1 MEPTGI
7 FRDSCS
13 YGIIRFVSRMDA
25 DTPRIA
31 LTSYEVAIFGFY
43 LLLTVAVGLFVGR
56 KGRRNPRDYFL
67 GDKRLPW
74 YVVGTSMVATA
85 ISSDHFIAQVGAGYT
100 HGIVIAAFGWN
111 SWLVYSL
118 LIWIFLPYY
127 MRTGLYTMPEFLE
140 RRYNSATRYLFA
152 VFCVIGYLFS
162 LLAGPLYAGGLA
174 LQSMFGMDLMWG
186 IVFLGVLTGLYTIY
200 GGLKSAAWTDFMQMA
215 VLLAGGILVPV
226 LGLWKVGGLLHLARE
241 FPQKFQVFHG
251 VKNQMFPFTGVFTSF
266 LSVGIW
272 YNCTSQH
279 IVQRCLGAKDEWNA
293 RMGVVT
299 AGFLHV
305 VLPFL
310 FVVPG
315 IIAFK
320 LLPHMQRPDQSYI
333 LLVES
338 LVPRGL
344 RGLIL
349 AAIAAALM
357 SHLSAMIN
365 STSTILTMDLYKR
378 LLRPD
383 AGETAL
389 VIFGQW
395 SGAIVI
401 ALSIAIAL
409 WFSTSHNS
417 LFVLIQEGF
426 AYIAPPFAV
435 IFTTGLLWRRANGIA
450 ALTTIASGF
459 AFTLFVQFYLFRLPL
474 VAPYANYL
482 HRAVISWAFCMVVM
496 ISISLLTPAPAP
508 EKTRGIIW
516 SPGYAPLPPSEQ
528 ARYSGWKD
536 LRVWWLLFIGTVLAI
551 YAFFLWFRFQH
562 PEIS

>member
-1 MEPTGI
+1 MNI
-7 FRDSCS
+7 
-13 YGIIRFVSRMDA
+13 
-25 DTPRIA
+25 PRVA
-31 LTSYEVAIFGFY
+31 LTSYELMIFAGY
-43 LLLTVAVGLFVGR
+43 LLLTVGVGFLVAR
-56 KGRRNPRDYFL
+56 KGRSNPRDYFM

-85 ISSDHFIAQVGAGYT
+85 VSSDHFIAQVGAGYT

-111 SWLVYSL
+111 AWIVYTL

-140 RRYNSATRYLFA
+140 RRYNSAARYLFA
-152 VFCVIGYLFS
+152 IFCVIGYLFS
-162 LLAGPLYAGGLA
+162 LIAGPLYAGGLA
-174 LQSMFGMDLMWG
+174 LESMFGMNLVG
-186 IVFLGVLTGLYTIY
+186 AIVLLGVLTAAYTVY
-200 GGLKSAAWTDFMQMA
+200 GGLKSAAWTDFMQIVILLLGG
-215 VLLAGGILVPV
+215 VLVPIIGLGKAGGLV
-226 LGLWKVGGLLHLARE
+226 HLARE
-241 FPQKFQVFHG
+241 FPQKFQVFHET
-251 VKNQMFPFTGVFTSF
+251 KNQMFPATGVFTSF

-293 RMGVVT
+293 RAGVIT

-305 VLPFL
+305 VMPFL

-320 LLPHMQRPDQSYI
+320 LFPHLERPDQSYI

-365 STSTILTMDLYKR
+365 STSTILTMDIYRR
-378 LLRPD
+378 LFRP
-383 AGETAL
+383 AASERSL
-389 VIFGQW
+389 VLFGQW
-395 SGAIVI
+395 SGAVVMGV
-401 ALSIAIAL
+401 AIAIAL
-409 WFSTSHNS
+409 WFSTSHSS

-435 IFTTGLLWRRANGIA
+435 IFTTGLLWRRANGKA
-450 ALTTIASGF
+450 ALATLGAGF
-459 AFTLFVQFYLFRLPL
+459 PFTALLQFYLFRQPWL
-474 VAPYANYL
+474 APYANYL
-482 HRAVISWAFCMVVM
+482 HRAVISWAFCMIVM
-496 ISISLLTPAPAP
+496 IATSLLTAAPAPA
-508 EKTRGIIW
+508 KTKGIIW
-516 SPGYAPLPPSEQ
+516 SLEYAPLPPEERK
-528 ARYSGWKD
+528 RYRGWRD
-536 LRVWWLLFIGTVLAI
+536 IRAWWLIFVTTVLSI
-551 YAFFLWFRFQH
+551 YGFFLWFRFQH
-562 PEIS
+562 PEIP

>member
-1 MEPTGI
+1 MPTLH
-7 FRDSCS
+7 
-13 YGIIRFVSRMDA
+13 
-25 DTPRIA
+25 
-31 LTSYEVAIFGFY
+31 LTSYEVAIFVAY
-43 LLLTVAVGLFVGR
+43 LLLTVAVGFLVAR
-56 KGRRNPRDYFL
+56 KNRSNSRDYFM
-67 GDKRLPW
+67 GAKKLPW
-74 YVVGTSMVATA
+74 YVVGTSMVATS

-111 SWLVYSL
+111 AWIVYTL
-118 LIWIFLPYY
+118 LIWVFLPYY

-140 RRYNSATRYLFA
+140 RRYNFAARYLFA

-162 LLAGPLYAGGLA
+162 LIAGPLYAGGLA
-174 LQSMFGMDLMWG
+174 LESMFGIPLVWG
-186 IVFLGVLTGLYTIY
+186 IIFLGVLTGTYTIY
-200 GGLKSAAWTDFMQMA
+200 GGLKSAAWTDFMQIG

-226 LGLWKVGGLLHLARE
+226 IGLWKVGGLSHLVHQY
-241 FPQKFQVFHG
+241 PSHFQLFHG
-251 VKNQMFPFTGVFTSF
+251 PKDELFPATGVFTSF

-299 AGFLHV
+299 AGFLHIF
-305 VLPFL
+305 LPFL
-310 FVVPG
+310 FVFPG

-320 LLPHMQRPDQSYI
+320 LFPHMAQPDQSYI
-333 LLVES
+333 VLVES

-378 LLRPD
+378 LFRPNAD
-383 AGETAL
+383 EHSL
-389 VIFGQW
+389 VAFGRW
-395 SGAIVI
+395 SGAVVM
-401 ALSIAIAL
+401 ALAILVAL
-409 WFSTSHNS
+409 WFSTTHSS

-435 IFTTGLLWRRANGIA
+435 IFTMGLLWRRANGTA
-450 ALTTIASGF
+450 ALTTIGAGF
-459 AFTLFVQFYLFRLPL
+459 AFTLFLQFYLFRLPAL
-474 VAPYANYL
+474 APYANYL
-482 HRAVISWAFCMVVM
+482 HRAAIAWAFCMVVM
-496 ISISLLTPAPAP
+496 IATSLLTRAPAP
-508 EKTRGIIW
+508 EKTKGIIW
-516 SPGYAPLPPSEQ
+516 SPRYASLPAEEQ
-528 ARYSGWKD
+528 RHYSGWKD
-536 LRVWWLLFIGTVLAI
+536 LRLWWLIFIGTVLAI

-562 PEIS
+562 PEIP

>member
-1 MEPTGI
+1 M
-7 FRDSCS
+7 
-13 YGIIRFVSRMDA
+13 
-25 DTPRIA
+25 DTPRIE
-31 LTSYEVAIFGFY
+31 LTSAEVAIFVAY
-43 LLLTVAVGLFVGR
+43 LLLTVAVGFLVGR
-56 KGRRNPRDYFL
+56 TGRRNSRDYFM

-111 SWLVYSL
+111 AWIVYTL
-118 LIWIFLPYY
+118 LIWVFLPYY

-140 RRYNSATRYLFA
+140 RRYNSAARYLFA

-174 LQSMFGMDLMWG
+174 LQGMFGLDLMWG
-186 IVFLGVLTGLYTIY
+186 IVFLGVLTGAYTIY

-215 VLLAGGILVPV
+215 VLLLGGILVPII
-226 LGLWKVGGLLHLARE
+226 GLWKVGGLFHLAHE
-241 FPQKFQVFHG
+241 YPEKFQVFHG
-251 VKNQMFPFTGVFTSF
+251 VKNQTFPFTGVFTSF

-299 AGFLHV
+299 AGFLHI
-305 VLPFL
+305 VLPFF
-310 FVVPG
+310 FVLPG

-320 LLPHMQRPDQSYI
+320 LFPHMTRPDQSYI

-383 AGETAL
+383 ASEISL
-389 VIFGQW
+389 VRFGQW
-395 SGAIVI
+395 SGAVVM
-401 ALSIAIAL
+401 ALSIVIAL
-409 WFSTSHNS
+409 WFSTSHSS

-435 IFTTGLLWRRANGIA
+435 IFTTGLLWRRANGVA
-450 ALTTIASGF
+450 ALTTIAAGF
-459 AFTLFVQFYLFRLPL
+459 PFTLFLQFYLFRLPAF
-474 VAPYANYL
+474 APYANYL
-482 HRAVISWAFCMVVM
+482 HRAVIAWAFCMVVM
-496 ISISLLTPAPAP
+496 IATSLLTPAPSP
-508 EKTRGIIW
+508 EKIKGIIW
-516 SPGYAPLPPSEQ
+516 SLSYASLPRAERE
-528 ARYSGWKD
+528 RYHGWKD
-536 LRVWWLLFIGTVLAI
+536 LRIWWLIFISIVLGI

-562 PEIS
+562 PEVS

>member
-1 MEPTGI
+1 MPGAGI
-7 FRDSCS
+7 EL
-13 YGIIRFVSRMDA
+13 
-25 DTPRIA
+25 TP
-31 LTSYEVAIFGFY
+31 YEVVIFAAY
-43 LLLTVAVGLFVGR
+43 LVLTVVVGFLVAR
-56 KGRRNPRDYFL
+56 KGRANPRDYFM
-67 GDKRLPW
+67 GAKNLPW
-74 YVVGTSMVATA
+74 YVVGTSMVATS

-100 HGIVIAAFGWN
+100 NGIVIAAFGWN

-140 RRYNSATRYLFA
+140 RRYNSTARYLFA
-152 VFCVIGYLFS
+152 IFCVIGYLFS
-162 LLAGPLYAGGLA
+162 LIAGPLYAGGLA
-174 LQSMFGMDLMWG
+174 LESMFGINLVWG
-186 IVFLGVLTGLYTIY
+186 IVFLGVLTGTYTIY
-200 GGLKSAAWTDFMQMA
+200 GGLKSAAWTDFMQIA
-215 VLLAGGILVPV
+215 VLLGGGILVPV
-226 LGLWKVGGLLHLARE
+226 IGLSKVGGLGQLVRDYPDH
-241 FPQKFQVFHG
+241 FQVFHG
-251 VKNQMFPFTGVFTSF
+251 VKDQLFPATGVFTSF

-299 AGFLHV
+299 AGFLHIL
-305 VLPFL
+305 LPFL

-320 LLPHMQRPDQSYI
+320 LFPNLPRPDQSYI

-378 LLRPD
+378 LFKPD
-383 AGETAL
+383 ADERSL
-389 VIFGQW
+389 VVFGQW
-395 SGAIVI
+395 SGVAVMALGIIV
-401 ALSIAIAL
+401 AL
-409 WFSTSHNS
+409 WFSTSHSS

-435 IFTTGLLWRRANGIA
+435 IFTLGLLWRRANSTA
-450 ALTTIASGF
+450 ALATLGAGFSFTIF
-459 AFTLFVQFYLFRLPL
+459 LQVYVFHLPAF
-474 VAPYANYL
+474 APYANYL
-482 HRAVISWAFCMVVM
+482 HRAVISWAFCMIVM
-496 ISISLLTPAPAP
+496 ITTSLLTEAPP
-508 EKTRGIIW
+508 SEKTRDIIW
-516 SPGYAPLPPSEQ
+516 SRRYAPLPASEQ
-528 ARYSGWKD
+528 LLYSGWKD
-536 LRVWWLLFIGTVLAI
+536 LRLWWLIFIGAVLSL
-551 YAFFLWFRFQH
+551 YGFFLWFRFQH
-562 PEIS
+562 PEIP

>member
-1 MEPTGI
+1 M
-7 FRDSCS
+7 
-13 YGIIRFVSRMDA
+13 
-25 DTPRIA
+25 DTPRIE
-31 LTSYEVAIFGFY
+31 LTSSEVVIFVAY
-43 LLLTVAVGLFVGR
+43 LLLTVAVGFLVGR
-56 KGRRNPRDYFL
+56 KGRRNSRDYFM

-111 SWLVYSL
+111 AWIVYTL
-118 LIWIFLPYY
+118 LIWVFLPYY

-140 RRYNSATRYLFA
+140 RRYNSAARYLFA

-174 LQSMFGMDLMWG
+174 LQSMFRIDLMWG
-186 IVFLGVLTGLYTIY
+186 IVFLGVLTGAYTIY

-215 VLLAGGILVPV
+215 VLLVGGILVPV
-226 LGLWKVGGLLHLARE
+226 IGLWKVGGLFHLVHE
-241 FPQKFQVFHG
+241 YPEKFQVFHG

-299 AGFLHV
+299 AGFLHI

-315 IIAFK
+315 IIAFQ
-320 LLPHMQRPDQSYI
+320 LFPHLPRPDQSYI

-378 LLRPD
+378 LLRPG
-383 AGETAL
+383 ASEASL
-389 VIFGQW
+389 VRFGQW
-395 SGAIVI
+395 SGAVVM
-401 ALSIAIAL
+401 AMSIAIAL
-409 WFSTSHNS
+409 WFSTSHSS

-435 IFTTGLLWRRANGIA
+435 IFTTGLLWRRANGVAALATIA
-450 ALTTIASGF
+450 AGF
-459 AFTLFVQFYLFRLPL
+459 PFTLFLQFYLFRLPAL
-474 VAPYANYL
+474 APYANYL
-482 HRAVISWAFCMVVM
+482 HRAVIAWAFCMVVM
-496 ISISLLTPAPAP
+496 ITTSLLTPAPSP
-508 EKTRGIIW
+508 EKTKGIIW
-516 SPGYAPLPPSEQ
+516 SLSYAPLPPAERK
-528 ARYSGWKD
+528 RYRGWKD
-536 LRVWWLLFIGTVLAI
+536 LRIWWLIFISIVLGI

-562 PEIS
+562 PEAP